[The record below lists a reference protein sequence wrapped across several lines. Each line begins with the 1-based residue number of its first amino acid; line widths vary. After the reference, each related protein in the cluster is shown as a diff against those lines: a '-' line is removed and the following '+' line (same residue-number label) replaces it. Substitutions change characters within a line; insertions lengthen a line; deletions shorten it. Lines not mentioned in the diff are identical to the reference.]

1 MWLVWYLIIVMI
13 VPCSPLNSFSKT
25 STHVFTQPKSVMKN
39 DVIFAEVNYDRL
51 QNDCHRW
58 LEDEAVLLTE
68 KYIKSTKQQYNLC

>member
-1 MWLVWYLIIVMI
+1 
-13 VPCSPLNSFSKT
+13 
-25 STHVFTQPKSVMKN
+25 MKN